1 MADADKKEARRA
13 KKEQKKLEREEK
25 RAARLAGEPEFL
37 YEADETEE
45 EYAGADET
53 ALEVEALSFETEDEI
68 AEEIE
73 LASEEAEAEGRMAET
88 EPQEEA
94 AEPFEAMEALPP
106 EVPLEP
112 PAPEEERKSWVRK
125 LREGLSRSRAG
136 LTMPLSRALAGRR
149 FDDDFWEEAE
159 EILIGADVGLAV
171 SLEVVEAVKTRLA
184 ERKVKEPE
192 EALQAFKDVVAEK
205 LSLGDTGIDFNN
217 NGVTVILV
225 VGVNGTGKTTTIAK
239 LANYMREHGKTV
251 ILAAADTF
259 RAAAI
264 EQLEVWGDRV
274 GVHTVKHRAGSD
286 SAAVAYDAVEA
297 AQARSI
303 DVVIIDTAGRLH
315 TKVNLMEELKKIR
328 RIVERKAPIT
338 EVLLVLDATT
348 GQNGLVQAQQFQEAV
363 GVTGIVLTK
372 LDGTAKGGIVVAI
385 EHELGIPI
393 KFIGV
398 GEKMHDLLPFDP
410 ASFSEALFS

>member
-1 MADADKKEARRA
+1 MADSDKKEARKA
-13 KKEQKKLEREEK
+13 KKEQKKLEREER
-25 RAARLAGEPEFL
+25 RAARQSGEPEFL
-37 YEADETEE
+37 HEVDEAEEDIGDIDE
-45 EYAGADET
+45 A
-53 ALEVEALSFETEDEI
+53 ALASEALGFAAEDEI
-68 AEEIE
+68 AEEVE
-73 LASEEAEAEGRMAET
+73 LEAEEEEGSIVTLEEMQ
-88 EPQEEA
+88 EPELEEL
-94 AEPFEAMEALPP
+94 MEAP
-106 EVPLEP
+106 E
-112 PAPEEERKSWVRK
+112 PEEERKGWLRK
-125 LREGLSRSRAG
+125 MREGLSRSRAG

-149 FDDDFWEEAE
+149 FDDAFWEEAE
-159 EILIGADVGLAV
+159 EILISADVGLAV
-171 SLEVVEAVKTRLA
+171 SLEVVEDVKTRLA
-184 ERKVKEPE
+184 AMKVKEPD
-192 EALQAFKDVVAEK
+192 EALQVFKDVVAEK
-205 LSLGDTGIDFNN
+205 LSLGETGINFNPD
-217 NGVTVILV
+217 GVTVILV

-264 EQLEVWGDRV
+264 EQLEVWGERV
-274 GVHTVKHRAGSD
+274 GVHTVKHRPGSD

-297 AQARSI
+297 AQARGM
-303 DVVIIDTAGRLH
+303 DVVIVDTAGRLH

-328 RIVERKAPIT
+328 RIVERKAPVS

-348 GQNGLVQAQQFQEAV
+348 GQNGLVQAQQFQNAV

-398 GEKMHDLLPFDP
+398 GEKMHDLLPFEA

>member
-1 MADADKKEARRA
+1 MADADKKEARKA
-13 KKEQKKLEREEK
+13 KKEQKKLERKEK

-37 YEADETEE
+37 YEADEMEE
-45 EYAGADET
+45 EDTGVDEA
-53 ALEVEALSFETEDEI
+53 ALEVEALAFEPEDEI

-73 LASEEAEAEGRMAET
+73 LEFEEAEAEGQPPDWELET
-88 EPQEEA
+88 DKTEVEAPEEPQ
-94 AEPFEAMEALPP
+94 
-106 EVPLEP
+106 EP

-205 LSLGDTGIDFNN
+205 LSLGDTAISFNPD
-217 NGVTVILV
+217 GVTVILV

-239 LANYMREHGKTV
+239 LASYMGEHGKTV

-274 GVHTVKHRAGSD
+274 GVHTVKHRTGSD

-297 AQARSI
+297 AQARGI

-410 ASFSEALFS
+410 ESFSEALFS